1 MYNKPRGP
9 STPAAFKKIN
19 VEGLSVKRLI
29 AFCEDAQREVPE
41 EDAKFYFEQ
50 MVDYFK
56 NHYNDKRG
64 LESASKVL
72 GL

>member
-9 STPAAFKKIN
+9 SPAAIKK
-19 VEGLSVKRLI
+19 VTLEGLSVKRLI
-29 AFCEDAQREVPE
+29 AFCEDAQKEVPE

-64 LESASKVL
+64 LESATRVL

>member
-9 STPAAFKKIN
+9 STPAAFKKIS

-64 LESASKVL
+64 LESASRVL

>member
-50 MVDYFK
+50 MVDYLK

-64 LESASKVL
+64 LESASRVL

>member
-9 STPAAFKKIN
+9 SIPAALKKVN

-29 AFCEDAQREVPE
+29 DFCKDAQREVPE

-64 LESASKVL
+64 LESATRVL

>member
-19 VEGLSVKRLI
+19 IEGLSVKRLI
-29 AFCEDAQREVPE
+29 AFCEDAQREDPE

-64 LESASKVL
+64 LESATRVL

>member
-29 AFCEDAQREVPE
+29 AFCEDAQE
-41 EDAKFYFEQ
+41 KFQKKMQSFTLS
-50 MVDYFK
+50 
-56 NHYNDKRG
+56 RW
-64 LESASKVL
+64 
-72 GL
+72 